1 MIDLGKIG
9 GICLD
14 VFVVGLGL
22 GELVDLGLK
31 LLKKGY
37 RIVLGNEKWF
47 DELFNGYLVK
57 ESKWGFRV
65 LIGKRKG
72 LNLGL

>member
-1 MIDLGKIG
+1 M
-9 GICLD
+9 
-14 VFVVGLGL
+14 FVVGLGL

-65 LIGKRKG
+65 LIVKRKG

>member
-1 MIDLGKIG
+1 M
-9 GICLD
+9 
-14 VFVVGLGL
+14 FVVGLGL

-57 ESKWGFRV
+57 ESKRGFRV

>member
-1 MIDLGKIG
+1 MIDVGQIG

-65 LIGKRKG
+65 LIVKRKG